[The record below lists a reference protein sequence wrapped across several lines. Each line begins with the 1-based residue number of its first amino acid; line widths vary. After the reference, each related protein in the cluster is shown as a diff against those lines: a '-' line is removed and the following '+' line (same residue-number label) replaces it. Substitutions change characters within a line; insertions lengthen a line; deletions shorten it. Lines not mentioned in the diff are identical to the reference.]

1 MRTFRAADGRL
12 IRKQMTDDERA
23 DRILLR
29 MAEVMMP
36 IVTIV
41 VFALAAGVIG

>member
-1 MRTFRAADGRL
+1 MKTFRAADGRL

-29 MAEVMMP
+29 MTKVMMP

>member
-29 MAEVMMP
+29 MAEVVMP
-36 IVTIV
+36 VLTIL
-41 VFALAAGVIG
+41 VFAAAAGVL